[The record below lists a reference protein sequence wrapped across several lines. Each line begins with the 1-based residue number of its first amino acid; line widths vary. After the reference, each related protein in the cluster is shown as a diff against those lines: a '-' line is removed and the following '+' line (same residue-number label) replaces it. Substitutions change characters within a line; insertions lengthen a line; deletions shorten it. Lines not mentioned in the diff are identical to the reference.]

1 MSKKI
6 LTSLLLFFLQ
16 SFILVANETNK
27 DPVQK
32 FYQSDYEFQYQVVYQ
47 FFFGDLDL
55 PDTSSQNELYKKN
68 IKTKEDFKVK
78 RENPYVNEAY
88 CKEYKDSITKKID
101 PQNYSAQTKEL
112 KKITQK
118 LSNKIIVE
126 ILPAPLD
133 DGSSSMDRNLAKDY
147 FNTFYKSYFDF
158 VTGLYFM
165 QLSKNYDV
173 GAKII
178 LENFKNLEN
187 MNSSNLRRE
196 IANSIITINEYS
208 KKLIECNK
216 LLGTEK
222 LDDTSKKFFE
232 QSAAYIFEAN
242 KSKNNIF
249 NEAKLLTKK
258 LLERTDPANKNK
270 RILLFDFDV
279 IDLSIIEV
287 SQNIPDLIST
297 ITDLNTLITSSA
309 KANDID
315 IEKIKTIES
324 LKNEL

>member
-6 LTSLLLFFLQ
+6 LTSLFFFLQ
-16 SFILVANETNK
+16 SFVLVANETNK
-27 DPVQK
+27 DAVQK

-118 LSNKIIVE
+118 LSNKIIIE
-126 ILPAPLD
+126 ILPATLD
-133 DGSSSMDRNLAKDY
+133 DGSSMDRNLAKDY
-147 FNTFYKSYFDF
+147 FNIFYKSYFEF
-158 VTGLYFM
+158 ATGLYFM

-258 LLERTDPANKNK
+258 LLERTDPVNKNK
-270 RILLFDFDV
+270 KILLFDFDV

>member
-78 RENPYVNEAY
+78 KENPYINEAY

-126 ILPAPLD
+126 I
-133 DGSSSMDRNLAKDY
+133 
-147 FNTFYKSYFDF
+147 
-158 VTGLYFM
+158 
-165 QLSKNYDV
+165 
-173 GAKII
+173 
-178 LENFKNLEN
+178 
-187 MNSSNLRRE
+187 
-196 IANSIITINEYS
+196 
-208 KKLIECNK
+208 
-216 LLGTEK
+216 
-222 LDDTSKKFFE
+222 
-232 QSAAYIFEAN
+232 
-242 KSKNNIF
+242 
-249 NEAKLLTKK
+249 
-258 LLERTDPANKNK
+258 
-270 RILLFDFDV
+270 
-279 IDLSIIEV
+279 
-287 SQNIPDLIST
+287 
-297 ITDLNTLITSSA
+297 
-309 KANDID
+309 
-315 IEKIKTIES
+315 
-324 LKNEL
+324 

>member
-78 RENPYVNEAY
+78 KENPYINEAY

-101 PQNYSAQTKEL
+101 PQNYSAQTNEL

-133 DGSSSMDRNLAKDY
+133 DGSSMDRNLAKDY

-158 VTGLYFM
+158 ATGLYFM

>member
-1 MSKKI
+1 MSKR
-6 LTSLLLFFLQ
+6 
-16 SFILVANETNK
+16 
-27 DPVQK
+27 
-32 FYQSDYEFQYQVVYQ
+32 
-47 FFFGDLDL
+47 L
-55 PDTSSQNELYKKN
+55 P
-68 IKTKEDFKVK
+68 KE
-78 RENPYVNEAY
+78 
-88 CKEYKDSITKKID
+88 IG
-101 PQNYSAQTKEL
+101 QAQTNEL

-158 VTGLYFM
+158 ATGLYFM